1 MTAEELGESNL
12 SEKLLEVKDLRV
24 AFNTASGTVNALNG
38 VSFDIMKNESVG
50 IVGESGCGKSVTAR
64 AIMRILEKNS
74 VMTGS
79 VTLYSDNG
87 MAEISALPTESE
99 EMRKVRGGKIAMV
112 FQEPMSSLCPV
123 YTVGNQLN
131 EAIRLHR
138 DVDKAQS
145 SEIAID
151 YLRRV
156 GISRPE
162 KLMNDYPYQL
172 SGGMRQRVVIAMAV
186 SCTPSLLIAD
196 EPTTA
201 LDVTVSAQ
209 ILALLRDLQESQD
222 MAVIMINHNL
232 GIVAQSCTRVMV
244 MYLGMVIETASVD
257 ELFSNPKHP
266 YTVDLLNSIPRLN
279 LDKGSSLAHIKGHVP
294 DPFNIPKGCTYHT
307 RCKFSKKG
315 LCDAQMPA
323 VSQVDDGHFVQCFKY
338 SEHSKLWE

>member
-1 MTAEELGESNL
+1 M

-24 AFNTASGTVNALNG
+24 AFKTASGTVNALNG
-38 VSFDIMKNESVG
+38 VSFDILKNESVG

-74 VMTGS
+74 VMEGS
-79 VTLYSDNG
+79 IRLYADNELTDISTLSSG
-87 MAEISALPTESE
+87 SE
-99 EMRKVRGGKIAMV
+99 EMRKVRGGKIAMI
-112 FQEPMSSLCPV
+112 FQEPMSALCPV
-123 YTVGNQLN
+123 YTIGNQIN

-138 DVDKAQS
+138 DVSKTES

-162 KLMNDYPYQL
+162 KLMNEYPYQL

-186 SCTPSLLIAD
+186 SCNPALLIAD

-209 ILALLRDLQESQD
+209 ILALLNELQQSQN
-222 MAVIMINHNL
+222 MAVMMINHSL

-244 MYLGMVIETASVD
+244 MYLGMIFESASVD
-257 ELFSNPKHP
+257 ELFAHPMHP
-266 YTVDLLNSIPRLN
+266 YTIDLLHSIPKLT
-279 LDKGSSLAHIKGHVP
+279 LSKGSRLAHIKGHVP
-294 DPFNIPKGCTYHT
+294 DPFNIPTGCSYHT
-307 RCKFSKKG
+307 RCRFYKKG
-315 LCDAQMPA
+315 LCNERIPPMIE
-323 VSQVDDGHFVQCFKY
+323 VGTGHYVQCYKY
-338 SEHSKLWE
+338 SEHAKLWE

>member
-1 MTAEELGESNL
+1 MSEL
-12 SEKLLEVKDLRV
+12 LLEVKDLRV

-74 VMTGS
+74 AMTGS

-87 MAEISALPTESE
+87 VVEISAISSESKK
-99 EMRKVRGGKIAMV
+99 MRQIRGGKIAMV

-123 YTVGNQLN
+123 YTIGNQLT

-138 DVDKAQS
+138 NTGKNES
-145 SEIAID
+145 REIAIA
-151 YLRRV
+151 YLSRV

-186 SCTPSLLIAD
+186 SSNPSLLIAD

-209 ILALLRDLQESQD
+209 ILALLQELQQSQD
-222 MAVIMINHNL
+222 MAVMMINHNL

-244 MYLGMVIETASVD
+244 MYLGTIIESASVD

-266 YTVDLLNSIPRLN
+266 YTVDLLNSIPKLD
-279 LDKGSSLAHIKGHVP
+279 LDKGSRLSHIKGHVP
-294 DPFNIPKGCTYHT
+294 DPSNIPKGCPYHT
-307 RCKFSKKG
+307 RCSFSKEG
-315 LCDAQMPA
+315 LCDKQTPS
-323 VSQVDDGHFVQCFKY
+323 VNQVNSDHIVQCFKY
-338 SEHSKLWE
+338 SEHAKLWE

>member
-1 MTAEELGESNL
+1 MP
-12 SEKLLEVKDLRV
+12 SEKLLEVKDLIVR
-24 AFNTASGTVNALNG
+24 FKTASGTVNALNG

-64 AIMRILEKNS
+64 AIMRILERNS
-74 VMTGS
+74 VMKGS
-79 VTLYSDNG
+79 IKLYSDNG
-87 MAEISALPTESE
+87 YTDISTLPAASV

-123 YTVGNQLN
+123 YTVGNQII

-138 DVDKAQS
+138 DVDKIQAR
-145 SEIAID
+145 EIAID

-162 KLMNDYPYQL
+162 KLMDEYPYQL

-186 SCTPSLLIAD
+186 SCNPSLLIAD

-209 ILALLRDLQESQD
+209 ILNLLNDLQQSQN
-222 MAVIMINHNL
+222 MAVMMINHSL

-244 MYLGMVIETASVD
+244 MYLGMIIESATVT
-257 ELFSNPKHP
+257 ELFANPKHP
-266 YTVDLLNSIPRLN
+266 YTIDLLNSIPKLT
-279 LDKGSSLAHIKGHVP
+279 LSKGSRLAHIKGHVP
-294 DPFNIPKGCTYHT
+294 DPFNIPSGCTYHT
-307 RCKFSKKG
+307 RCRFYKKS
-315 LCDAQMPA
+315 LCNVQIPVLTEMDT
-323 VSQVDDGHFVQCFKY
+323 GHYVQCFRY
-338 SEHSKLWE
+338 SEHAKLWE